1 MEKVYVYVLVSSGN
15 WDGSFVDLDVYAS
28 VTDAKEAFRKAVQE
42 AVEMYKAEYDE
53 SCITVDVDENHLCC
67 EIYQTEFYDDYHH
80 TIYVY
85 PRDVIYTA

>member
-42 AVEMYKAEYDE
+42 AVEM
-53 SCITVDVDENHLCC
+53 CITVDVDENHLCC

-85 PRDVIYTA
+85 PRNVIYTA